1 MAKATRLLFVF
12 WLSLMWS
19 INSWALP
26 ADIQAAKDE
35 GMRLY
40 NIGHSTAAMPY
51 LRQAADAGD
60 VDAMYYMG
68 ESERRQKMMGF
79 TTAAMEWYLKAAE
92 QGDPYAMLRLFQGGA
107 YIGGECP
114 EGSDDWREAALEITL
129 PKTEAGDPEAM
140 LAMYYIYANLDAS
153 RLTSVYNFLGIPTR
167 AGKWLKRA
175 AEAGLPEAQTRW
187 GHHIMNGRGWYFTK
201 SRRLEAAESWFSR
214 AAEQGYVPAMEQMEY
229 VNREQQDF
237 DESWKW
243 MEQASLHGSFDYRLG
258 LGWCYLDPSY
268 PPDQRCVNEKDPI
281 KGWAILYALHVELED
296 NNSEDIMD
304 WNQEELTADQ
314 KKEAEALAEAEWI
327 GRHPPLSRFPRRFG
341 F

>member
-1 MAKATRLLFVF
+1 MAKTNLLAPTLLF
-12 WLSLMWS
+12 LLLWS

-51 LRQAADAGD
+51 LHQAADAGD
-60 VDAMYYMG
+60 VEAMYYMG

-107 YIGGECP
+107 CIGGECP
-114 EGSDDWREAALEITL
+114 EDSDDWREAALKITL
-129 PKTEAGDPEAM
+129 PKAEAGDPEAM

-153 RLTSVYNFLGIPTR
+153 RLNTVYNFLGIPTR

-187 GHHIMNGRGWYFTK
+187 GRHIMNGRGWYFTK
-201 SRRLEAAESWFSR
+201 SRRLAVAERWLR
-214 AAEQGYVPAMEQMEY
+214 QAAEQDYAPAM
-229 VNREQQDF
+229 NSLGGLLREQEAYAEAMRWYIAASEQGHLNGRMRLANCYIESDQDPTCE
-237 DESWKW
+237 DI
-243 MEQASLHGSFDYRLG
+243 EQDR
-258 LGWCYLDPSY
+258 
-268 PPDQRCVNEKDPI
+268 V
-281 KGWAILYALHVELED
+281 KGWAIYYA
-296 NNSEDIMD
+296 I
-304 WNQEELTADQ
+304 NQEANSSTSERSLSLRRDLLS
-314 KKEAEALAEAEWI
+314 EEERRLGEELAEEWLNKE
-327 GRHPPLSRFPRRFG
+327 PPLSNFPRRFG